1 MDTKIIHRSPTAKRA
16 LAQAVIDSSK
26 SHPEPSP
33 SSITPAQHE
42 HLLRQGEK
50 AFSKFSHAAD
60 LLNMARNMG
69 FPVESLEHLT
79 RAQATK
85 MLNRLDELND
95 PKRKVPR

>member
-1 MDTKIIHRSPTAKRA
+1 MFSPPLSTPLCEAPLPPKERRVNPDT
-16 LAQAVIDSSK
+16 
-26 SHPEPSP
+26 
-33 SSITPAQHE
+33 
-42 HLLRQGEK
+42 
-50 AFSKFSHAAD
+50 AAIRD
-60 LLNMARNMG
+60 TVKMARNMG